1 VCVSVSVSGAIW
13 LLYFRHFSHFI
24 ERWNMANSWE
34 FFGAGKGKQVTG
46 NWKLGAENW

>member
-1 VCVSVSVSGAIW
+1 VKLASVEACIRPEGNGG
-13 LLYFRHFSHFI
+13 
-24 ERWNMANSWE
+24 NMANSWE